1 MADYDEDGNQTAS
14 EIVLWARGRMNSFKS
29 DNADWRTQST
39 EAFGLVAG
47 DQWDEQVR
55 NELENDNRPV
65 FTFNRVAG
73 FIRGICGL
81 ETATR
86 NSATVYGREIEDSGI
101 ADVKNAAIKYV
112 RESCDADDEESD
124 AFTDMLICG
133 MGWTETLYTTE
144 EDPEGQIVI
153 ERVDPMH
160 MSWDTAAR
168 KRGLADRRWCARTK
182 WLPYEVIRDV
192 WGKEKADILRASAT
206 TDTQFL
212 DEQAGKIHD
221 ATDARNYD
229 ADGGNVKNNQNIP
242 VVQFQYVQTA
252 WFYRIQ
258 NPLTG
263 EIEEVT
269 TAEFDRLTELLGS
282 QGVTLDGLKFKRR
295 EYRQLIY
302 SGCTELED
310 TAMPCMGFTLN
321 PITGVRDRNNGTWYG
336 FIRDL
341 QDPQRWINKFFSS
354 MADVVASQAKG
365 GLLAEADAFVDKSS
379 AEDDWSN
386 PRSIVWLK
394 RDGLAKIK
402 ERTSAGVPAGL
413 NQLLDFTVSSLPNV
427 AGVNL
432 EFLGMASR
440 EQPGVLEHQRKQA
453 AIATLGVFFNA
464 LRLYRKQQTRV
475 LLQFIDEFISDGRLI
490 RIVGKKDA
498 KYVALAKTPG
508 SLKYDIVVDEAPT
521 SPDQKERT
529 WGALVQILPIAAN
542 MGLPIP
548 PQVIEYAPFPQALI
562 DDWLAFASGEGGM
575 PPQQR
580 AKMQQM
586 QEQLAALQKENQKLK
601 SKQEE
606 GMAKL
611 QISQAESQQ
620 KMQLQQQESEADYQL
635 EIVKLQAQIEL
646 KRIELEANLIMEQ
659 ARMQGDMALQRES
672 QAAQLSM
679 QGGQQGA
686 DNQNRQAEAS
696 SNAQALT
703 AMTAILDKLVSMQ
716 GASRTITDG
725 KGRSFTVK
733 QGD

>member
-1 MADYDEDGNQTAS
+1 MADYDEEGSKTAS
-14 EIVLWARGRMNSFKS
+14 ETVLWARERMNTYKS
-29 DNADWRTQST
+29 EYGDWRSQSK

-47 DQWDEQVR
+47 DQWDEVVR
-55 NELENDNRPV
+55 NELEADNRPI

-86 NSATVYGREIEDSGI
+86 NSATVYGREISDSGV

-133 MGWTETLYTTE
+133 MGWTETLFTTE

-153 ERVDPMH
+153 ERVDPLH
-160 MSWDTAAR
+160 MSWDTASR

-182 WLPYEVIRDV
+182 WLPYDVISDV

-212 DEQAGKIHD
+212 DEEAGEIHD

-229 ADGGNVKNNQNIP
+229 ADGGNVKNNKNIP
-242 VVQFQYVQTA
+242 VVQFQYVKTA

-263 EIEEVT
+263 EVEDVT
-269 TAEFDRLTELLGS
+269 AAEFDRLEELLGS
-282 QGVTLDGLKFKRR
+282 QELTLDGIKFKRR

-310 TAMPCMGFTLN
+310 GALPCQGFTLN

-365 GLLAEADAFVDKSS
+365 GLLAEQDAFVDKGN

-394 RDGLAKIK
+394 RDGLQKVK

-475 LLQFIDEFISDGRLI
+475 LLQFIEEFISDGRLI
-490 RIVGKKDA
+490 RVVGKKDA
-498 KYVALAKTPG
+498 KYVALSKAPG
-508 SLKYDIVVDEAPT
+508 TLQYDIVVDEAPT

-575 PPQQR
+575 PPQVR

-586 QEQLAALQKENQKLK
+586 EEQVAALTKENQTLK
-601 SKQEE
+601 TKQQEH
-606 GMAKL
+606 MA
-611 QISQAESQQ
+611 E
-620 KMQLQQQESEADYQL
+620 LQQNAAVAQQQMALQREKQQADMEL
-635 EIVKLQAQIEL
+635 KRMELQANIEL
-646 KRIELEANLIMEQ
+646 KRMELEANLMLERAKASNQ
-659 ARMQGDMALQRES
+659 MALQRES
-672 QAAQLSM
+672 QEAQLEM
-679 QGGQQGA
+679 QA
-686 DNQNRQAEAS
+686 NQSQ
-696 SNAQALT
+696 T
-703 AMTAILDKLVSMQ
+703 
-716 GASRTITDG
+716 G
-725 KGRSFTVK
+725 KGE
-733 QGD
+733 

>member
-1 MADYDEDGNQTAS
+1 MADYDEDGKTTAS
-14 EIVLWARGRMNSFKS
+14 ETVLWARGRMDKFKS
-29 DNADWRTQST
+29 DQSDWRTQSS

-47 DQWDEQVR
+47 DQWDETVR
-55 NELENDNRPV
+55 NELEADNRPV

-86 NSATVYGREIEDSGI
+86 NAATVYGRELDDSGI
-101 ADVKNAAIKYV
+101 ADVKNAAIRYV
-112 RESCDADDEESD
+112 RETCDADDEESD

-133 MGWTETLYTTE
+133 MGWTETLFTTE

-153 ERVDPMH
+153 ERVDPLH

-182 WLPYEVIRDV
+182 WLPYEVIKDV
-192 WGKEKADILRASAT
+192 WGKEKADELRASAT

-212 DEQAGKIHD
+212 DEQMGKIHD

-229 ADGGNVKNNQNIP
+229 AEGGDVKNNQNIP

-258 NPLTG
+258 NPLSG
-263 EIEEVT
+263 APEEVSPE
-269 TAEFDRLTELLGS
+269 EFDRLEELLQT
-282 QGVTLDGLKFKRR
+282 QGIPLEGMKYKRR

-310 TAMPCMGFTLN
+310 TELPCQGFTLN
-321 PITGVRDRNNGTWYG
+321 PITGQRDRNNGTWYG

-379 AEDDWSN
+379 AEEDWSN

-394 RDGLAKIK
+394 RDGLNKIK
-402 ERTSAGVPAGL
+402 ERTNAGVPAGL

-498 KYVALAKTPG
+498 QYVALAKSPG

-548 PQVIEYAPFPQALI
+548 PEVIQYAPFPQSLI
-562 DDWLAFASGEGGM
+562 DDWMKFASGEGGM

-586 QEQLAALQKENQKLK
+586 QEQLQALQKENQTLK
-601 SKQEE
+601 TKQQEN
-606 GMAKL
+606 MAKL

-620 KMQLQQQESEADYQL
+620 KMQLQQQEAETDYQL
-635 EIVKLQAQIEL
+635 EIIKLQAQIEL
-646 KRIELEANLIMEQ
+646 KRIELEANLVMEQ
-659 ARMQGDMALQRES
+659 AKMQGQMEMQREG
-672 QAAQLSM
+672 QAAQLAM
-679 QGGQQGA
+679 QGEQQGV
-686 DNQNRQAEAS
+686 DNQVRGAETSAT
-696 SNAQALT
+696 AQALQS
-703 AMTAILDKLVSMQ
+703 MTAIMDKLVSMQ
-716 GASRTITDG
+716 SASRTITDG

-733 QGD
+733 QGE

>member
-1 MADYDEDGNQTAS
+1 MADYDEEGSKTAS
-14 EIVLWARGRMNSFKS
+14 ETVLWARERMNKYKS
-29 DNADWRTQST
+29 EYGDWRSQSK

-47 DQWDEQVR
+47 DQWDEEVR
-55 NELENDNRPV
+55 NELEADNRPV

-86 NSATVYGREIEDSGI
+86 NSATVYGREIEDSGV

-133 MGWTETLYTTE
+133 MGWTETLFTTE

-153 ERVDPMH
+153 ERVDPLH

-182 WLPYEVIRDV
+182 WLPYDVIHDV

-212 DEQAGKIHD
+212 DEEAGEIHD

-242 VVQFQYVQTA
+242 VVQFQYVKTA

-258 NPLTG
+258 NPLSG
-263 EIEEVT
+263 QVEDVS
-269 TAEFDRLTELLGS
+269 ADEFDRLQELLES
-282 QGVTLDGLKFKRR
+282 QELTLDGMKFKRR

-310 TAMPCMGFTLN
+310 GALPCQGFTLN

-365 GLLAEADAFVDKSS
+365 GLLAEQDAFVDKGN

-394 RDGLAKIK
+394 RDGLQKVK

-475 LLQFIDEFISDGRLI
+475 LLQFIEEFISDGRLI
-490 RIVGKKDA
+490 RVVGKKDA
-498 KYVALAKTPG
+498 KYVALAKAPG
-508 SLKYDIVVDEAPT
+508 TLQYDIVVDEAPT

-575 PPQQR
+575 PPQAR

-586 QEQLAALQKENQKLK
+586 EEQVAALTKENQTLK
-601 SKQEE
+601 TKQQEH
-606 GMAKL
+606 MA
-611 QISQAESQQ
+611 E
-620 KMQLQQQESEADYQL
+620 LQQNAAVAQQQMALQREKQQADMEL
-635 EIVKLQAQIEL
+635 KRMELQANIEL
-646 KRIELEANLIMEQ
+646 KRMELEANLVLERAKASNQ
-659 ARMQGDMALQRES
+659 MQLQRES
-672 QAAQLSM
+672 QEAQLEM
-679 QGGQQGA
+679 QA
-686 DNQNRQAEAS
+686 NQPQ
-696 SNAQALT
+696 T
-703 AMTAILDKLVSMQ
+703 
-716 GASRTITDG
+716 G
-725 KGRSFTVK
+725 KGE
-733 QGD
+733 

>member
-1 MADYDEDGNQTAS
+1 MADYDEEGSKTAS
-14 EIVLWARGRMNSFKS
+14 ETVLWARERMNRYKS
-29 DNADWRTQST
+29 DYGDWRSQSK

-47 DQWDEQVR
+47 DQWDEVVR
-55 NELENDNRPV
+55 NELEADNRPI

-86 NSATVYGREIEDSGI
+86 NSATVYGREISDSGV

-133 MGWTETLYTTE
+133 MGWTETLFTTE

-153 ERVDPMH
+153 ERVDPLH
-160 MSWDTAAR
+160 MSWDTASR

-182 WLPYEVIRDV
+182 WLPYDVISDV

-212 DEQAGKIHD
+212 DEEAGEIHD

-242 VVQFQYVQTA
+242 VVQFQYVKTA

-258 NPLTG
+258 NPLSG
-263 EIEEVT
+263 EVEDVSA
-269 TAEFDRLTELLGS
+269 AEFDRLQELLES
-282 QGVTLDGLKFKRR
+282 QELTLDGMKFKRR

-310 TAMPCMGFTLN
+310 GPLPCQGFTLN

-365 GLLAEADAFVDKSS
+365 GLLAEQDAFVDKGN

-394 RDGLAKIK
+394 RDGLQKVK

-475 LLQFIDEFISDGRLI
+475 LLQFIEEFISDGRLI
-490 RIVGKKDA
+490 RVVGKKDA
-498 KYVALAKTPG
+498 KYVALAKAPG
-508 SLKYDIVVDEAPT
+508 TLQYDIVVDEAPT

-575 PPQQR
+575 PPQVR

-586 QEQLAALQKENQKLK
+586 EEQLAALTKENQTLK
-601 SKQEE
+601 TKQQEH
-606 GMAKL
+606 MAEL
-611 QISQAESQQ
+611 QQNAAIAQQQMALEQQ
-620 KMQLQQQESEADYQL
+620 KQQADMEL
-635 EIVKLQAQIEL
+635 KRMELQANIEL
-646 KRIELEANLIMEQ
+646 KRMELEANLVLERAKASNQ
-659 ARMQGDMALQRES
+659 MQLQRES
-672 QAAQLSM
+672 QAAQLEM
-679 QGGQQGA
+679 QA
-686 DNQNRQAEAS
+686 NQPQ
-696 SNAQALT
+696 T
-703 AMTAILDKLVSMQ
+703 
-716 GASRTITDG
+716 G
-725 KGRSFTVK
+725 KGE
-733 QGD
+733 

>member
-1 MADYDEDGNQTAS
+1 MADYDEEGSKTAS
-14 EIVLWARGRMNSFKS
+14 ETVLWARERMNTYKS
-29 DNADWRTQST
+29 EYGDWRSQSK

-47 DQWDEQVR
+47 DQWDEVVR
-55 NELENDNRPV
+55 NELEADNRPI

-86 NSATVYGREIEDSGI
+86 NSATVYGREISDSGV

-133 MGWTETLYTTE
+133 MGWTETLFTTE

-153 ERVDPMH
+153 ERVDPLH
-160 MSWDTAAR
+160 MSWDTASR

-182 WLPYEVIRDV
+182 WLPYDVISDV

-212 DEQAGKIHD
+212 DEEAGEIHD

-229 ADGGNVKNNQNIP
+229 ADGGNVKNNKNIP
-242 VVQFQYVQTA
+242 VVQFQYVKTA

-263 EIEEVT
+263 EVEDVT
-269 TAEFDRLTELLGS
+269 AAEFDRLEELLES
-282 QGVTLDGLKFKRR
+282 QELTLDGIKFKRR

-310 TAMPCMGFTLN
+310 GALPCQGFTLN

-365 GLLAEADAFVDKSS
+365 GLLAEQDAFVDKGN

-394 RDGLAKIK
+394 RDGLQKVK

-475 LLQFIDEFISDGRLI
+475 LLQFIEEFISDGRLI
-490 RIVGKKDA
+490 RVVGKKDA
-498 KYVALAKTPG
+498 KYVALAKAPG
-508 SLKYDIVVDEAPT
+508 TLQYDIVVDEAPT

-575 PPQQR
+575 PPQVR

-586 QEQLAALQKENQKLK
+586 EEQVAALTKENQTLK
-601 SKQEE
+601 TKQQEH
-606 GMAKL
+606 MA
-611 QISQAESQQ
+611 E
-620 KMQLQQQESEADYQL
+620 LQQNAAQAQQQMALQREKQQADL
-635 EIVKLQAQIEL
+635 ELKRMELQANIEL
-646 KRIELEANLIMEQ
+646 KRMELEANLVLER
-659 ARMQGDMALQRES
+659 ARASNQMQLQRES
-672 QAAQLSM
+672 QAAQLEM
-679 QGGQQGA
+679 
-686 DNQNRQAEAS
+686 QAEQQAN
-696 SNAQALT
+696 SNN
-703 AMTAILDKLVSMQ
+703 KPE
-716 GASRTITDG
+716 
-725 KGRSFTVK
+725 
-733 QGD
+733 

>member
-1 MADYDEDGNQTAS
+1 MIEDDEGSTTAN
-14 EIVLWARGRMNSFKS
+14 ETVLWARERMNRFKADQS
-29 DNADWRTQST
+29 DWRTQSK
-39 EAFGLVAG
+39 EAFALVAG
-47 DQWDEQVR
+47 DQWDETVR
-55 NELENDNRPV
+55 NELETDNRPV

-86 NSATVYGREIEDSGI
+86 NSATVYGREISDSGT

-133 MGWTETLYTTE
+133 MGWTETLFTTE
-144 EDPEGQIVI
+144 EDPEGQLVI
-153 ERVDPMH
+153 ERVDPLH

-182 WLPYEVIRDV
+182 WLPYDVIEDV

-212 DEQAGKIHD
+212 DEAAGTIHD

-229 ADGGNVKNNQNIP
+229 SEGGNVKNNQNIP

-263 EIEEVT
+263 AVEDVT
-269 TAEFDRLTELLGS
+269 SEEFDKLENLLET
-282 QGVTLDGLKFKRR
+282 QGITLDGVKFKRR

-310 TAMPCMGFTLN
+310 GALPCQGFTLN

-365 GLLAEADAFVDKSS
+365 GLLAEADAFVDKGS

-394 RDGLAKIK
+394 RDGLQKVK

-475 LLQFIDEFISDGRLI
+475 LLQLIDEFISDGRLI

-498 KYVALAKTPG
+498 KYVALSKSPG

-562 DDWLAFASGEGGM
+562 DDWLAFASGEGGL
-575 PPQQR
+575 PPQVR
-580 AKMQQM
+580 AKIQQLE
-586 QEQLAALQKENQKLK
+586 EQVQALGKENQTLK
-601 SKQEE
+601 SKQQES
-606 GMAKL
+606 MAKL
-611 QISQAESQQ
+611 QIDQAESQQ
-620 KMQLQQQESEADYQL
+620 KMALQKEQQAGDYQL
-635 EIVKLQAQIEL
+635 KIIELQATLEL
-646 KRIELEANLIMEQ
+646 KRMELEADMLLEQ
-659 ARMQGDMALQRES
+659 HKARMQMALQRES
-672 QAAQLSM
+672 QGAQLAM
-679 QGGQQGA
+679 QGEQQGK
-686 DNQNRQAEAS
+686 DNENRETETSAS
-696 SNAQALT
+696 AQTLQALT
-703 AMTAILDKLVSMQ
+703 AIMDKLVTMQ
-716 GASRTITDG
+716 SASKTITDG

-733 QGD
+733 SGE

>member
-1 MADYDEDGNQTAS
+1 MIEDDEGSTTAN
-14 EIVLWARGRMNSFKS
+14 ETVLWARERMNRFKADQS
-29 DNADWRTQST
+29 DWRTQSK
-39 EAFGLVAG
+39 EAFALVAG
-47 DQWDEQVR
+47 DQWDETVR
-55 NELENDNRPV
+55 NELETDNRPV

-86 NSATVYGREIEDSGI
+86 NSATVYGREISDSGT

-133 MGWTETLYTTE
+133 MGWTETLFTTE
-144 EDPEGQIVI
+144 EDPEGQLVI
-153 ERVDPMH
+153 ERVDPLH

-182 WLPYEVIRDV
+182 WLPYDVIEDV

-212 DEQAGKIHD
+212 DEAAGTIHD

-229 ADGGNVKNNQNIP
+229 SEGGNVKNNQNIP

-263 EIEEVT
+263 AVEDVT
-269 TAEFDRLTELLGS
+269 SEEFDKLENLLET
-282 QGVTLDGLKFKRR
+282 QGITLDGVKFKRR

-310 TAMPCMGFTLN
+310 GALPCQGFTLN

-365 GLLAEADAFVDKSS
+365 GLLAEADAFVDKGS

-394 RDGLAKIK
+394 RDGLQKVK

-475 LLQFIDEFISDGRLI
+475 LLQLIDEFISDGRLI

-498 KYVALAKTPG
+498 KYVALSKSPG

-562 DDWLAFASGEGGM
+562 DDWLAFASGEGGL
-575 PPQQR
+575 PPQVR
-580 AKMQQM
+580 AKMQQLE
-586 QEQLAALQKENQKLK
+586 EQVQALGKENQTLK
-601 SKQEE
+601 SKQQES
-606 GMAKL
+606 MAKL
-611 QISQAESQQ
+611 QIDQAESQQ
-620 KMQLQQQESEADYQL
+620 KMALQKEQQAGDYQL
-635 EIVKLQAQIEL
+635 KIIELQATLEL
-646 KRIELEANLIMEQ
+646 KRMELEADMLLEQ
-659 ARMQGDMALQRES
+659 HKAQMQMALQRES
-672 QAAQLSM
+672 QGAQLAM
-679 QGGQQGA
+679 QGEQQGK
-686 DNQNRQAEAS
+686 DNENRETETSAS
-696 SNAQALT
+696 AQTLQALT
-703 AMTAILDKLVSMQ
+703 AIMDKLVTMQ
-716 GASRTITDG
+716 NASKTITDG

-733 QGD
+733 SGE